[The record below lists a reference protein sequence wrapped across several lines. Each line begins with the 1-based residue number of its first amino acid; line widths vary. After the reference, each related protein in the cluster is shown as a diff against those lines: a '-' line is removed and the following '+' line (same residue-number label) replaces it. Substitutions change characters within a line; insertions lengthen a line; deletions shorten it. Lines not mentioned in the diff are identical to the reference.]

1 MWCTLTCNMELKV
14 MSRGIKM
21 KKLGIVAVIG
31 AVVTDVNI
39 PSVAGA

>member
-1 MWCTLTCNMELKV
+1 MWCTLPWNKKLKV